1 MAEPD
6 PLECIR
12 AKIREDEILRRD
24 LHSLILFGSYVR
36 GDFVDGVS
44 DIDFLAVFRTAREGN
59 LRRLREILEDC
70 TSGIPRKLVDAPWEL
85 LENLD
90 DPMRKGFP
98 YKLLTV
104 YQEDFIRNHVVVY
117 GEEISD
123 LLPRYDKEELLSWRA
138 ERLLDSIS
146 RFEGD
151 PEILK
156 LSAGEVARLMAIA
169 NGAKGIAK
177 DEILSV
183 LEALGDEDALEVY
196 RTYVEGREL
205 EVPEGFLVEFI
216 ASRMRAY
223 LKSREAGLRGPN
235 TPPPE

>member
-12 AKIREDEILRRD
+12 LKIREDEGLRRD

-44 DIDFLAVFRTAREGN
+44 DIDFLAVFRAVSEDQ
-59 LRRLREILEDC
+59 LKRLREILEDC

-90 DPMRKGFP
+90 DPLRKGFP
-98 YKLLTV
+98 YKFLTF
-104 YQEDFIRNHVVVY
+104 YQRDFIENHLVVY

-123 LLPRYDKEELLSWRA
+123 LLPRYDRDELLKWRA
-138 ERLLDSIS
+138 ERLLDSVR

-151 PEILK
+151 PEMLK
-156 LSAGEVARLMAIA
+156 LSAGEVARFLAIA
-169 NGAKGIAK
+169 NGAEGIAK
-177 DEILSV
+177 GEVLSA
-183 LEALGDEDALEVY
+183 LEVLGDKDALEIY
-196 RTYVEGREL
+196 RAYVEGREL
-205 EVPEGFLVEFI
+205 EVDEGFLVEFI
-216 ASRMRAY
+216 TSRMRAY
-223 LKSREAGLRGPN
+223 LKR
-235 TPPPE
+235 